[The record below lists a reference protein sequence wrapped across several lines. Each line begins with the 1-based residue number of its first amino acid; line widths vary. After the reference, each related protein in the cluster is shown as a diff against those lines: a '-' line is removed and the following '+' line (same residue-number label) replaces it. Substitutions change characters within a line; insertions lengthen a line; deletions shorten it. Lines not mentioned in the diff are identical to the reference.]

1 MEYNIRLMERE
12 DVEDILRIYSGTA
25 GITHDRASFD
35 WQYIRNPARRGT
47 EPMIVAEAIDSK
59 EIVGFILS
67 TPWKLRW
74 GEKTYHATIGSD
86 AFVNPNCRKRGLY
99 NRMAEFLL
107 SQEAEALEDVR
118 IVFYN
123 VNIKNASTSSTDGFE
138 TSVSLHLSN
147 PRRVVEA
154 LYKNKAGRAMSSLY
168 SALQHAKTARRSN
181 ENVKLRQT
189 NIGSIHEK
197 YEKWRQHSGLI
208 HTDRSIEYLRWR
220 FLEDPTKRHDL
231 HTVIHNGKEAGYVV
245 SSVSEAFGE
254 YALRTAIISDYI
266 IMSDDPDVFEAAIR
280 QIVEKCDD
288 VDVVMARAFATPHYQ
303 ERLKRMGF
311 LESLRFP
318 LNHWIR
324 PGFFALRMY
333 NQDFRQAAGRDKWYL
348 TQSDCF

>member
-47 EPMIVAEAIDSK
+47 EPMIVAEAVDSK
-59 EIVGFILS
+59 ENVGFILS

-74 GEKTYHATIGSD
+74 GEETYHATIGSD

-107 SQEAEALEDVR
+107 SQEAEALGDVR

-123 VNIKNASTSSTDGFE
+123 VNIKNASTSPTDGFE

-147 PRRVVEA
+147 PKRVAET
-154 LYKNKAGRAMSSLY
+154 LYDSKAGRAMSSLY
-168 SALQHAKTARRSN
+168 GALRRAKTAGKPTANVELRRADIRS
-181 ENVKLRQT
+181 V
-189 NIGSIHEK
+189 HEI
-197 YEKWRQHSGLI
+197 YEKWRQQSGLI
-208 HTDRSIEYLRWR
+208 HTDRTMEYLRWR
-220 FLEDPTKRHDL
+220 FLEDPSREHHL
-231 HTVIHNGKEAGYVV
+231 HTVIHDGEEAGYAV
-245 SSVSEAFGE
+245 SSMSESFGK
-254 YALRTAIISDYI
+254 YPLRTVIISDYI
-266 IMSDDPDVFEAAIR
+266 IMDDDPDDFEASIR
-280 QIVEKCDD
+280 QLLENYDD

-303 ERLKRMGF
+303 ERLTRIGF
-311 LESLRFP
+311 LESTRFP
-318 LNHWIR
+318 LNQWIK
-324 PGFFALRMY
+324 PGFFALRIY
-333 NQDFRQAAGRDKWYL
+333 NQAFRNATDKEKWYL